1 MDELTEK
8 YNWVKIKKI
17 NEGMSGDTKYK
28 VINQIGESF
37 LLRVSDINNFSLKKH
52 EFGLIQKWNE
62 HDIAMP
68 KAIDFGTCNEGK
80 SVYTLLEW
88 IEGVEIGSSL
98 KSLHSQERYDWGRKA
113 GRILRKIHTISYT
126 KNSENW
132 LDHFYSV
139 MNERIEAFKKED
151 VGFKG
156 DLIVLDYLE
165 RNKYLLK
172 ERPMC
177 YLHGDYHMGNII
189 SMPNGELKVIDWHT
203 VDFDNYGD
211 PWYEFNRI
219 GIEYPDFATGQ
230 IDGYFEDNVPNE
242 FWKLFSYYLSASAIT
257 SVVWAKYWA
266 PDEYENIIKL
276 NKNILKWFDDMKSE
290 KPSWYKHSF

>member
-1 MDELTEK
+1 M
-8 YNWVKIKKI
+8 
-17 NEGMSGDTKYK
+17 
-28 VINQIGESF
+28 
-37 LLRVSDINNFSLKKH
+37 SDISNFSLKKH
-52 EFGLIQKWNE
+52 EYGLIQKWNE

-68 KAIDFGTCNEGK
+68 KVIDFGTCNEGK

-132 LDHFYSV
+132 LDRYYSV

-156 DLIVLDYLE
+156 DFIVLDYLE

-189 SMPNGELKVIDWHT
+189 IMPNGELKVIDWHT

-230 IDGYFEDNVPNE
+230 IDGYFEDNVPSE
-242 FWKLFSYYLSASAIT
+242 FWKLFAYYLSASAIT
-257 SVVWAKYWA
+257 SVVWTKYWA

-276 NKNILKWFDDMKSE
+276 NKNILKWYDDMKSE
-290 KPSWYKHSF
+290 KPSWYRHSF